1 MQCEKGVYFWK
12 HCASTSVEAAG
23 LSWPV
28 TSGSWGAGRC
38 LGKPPWMLAQ
48 DGSVRKNKLLSL
60 RMSAQPPAS
69 CFAAFWLHLGPVTV
83 GLREMRLV
91 TRWPLSGRAAPSTV
105 TARLAKAVCRRPAPL
120 PRPFADAQLLPVPI
134 CSSCL
139 CPGSWLSYT
148 DTVSP
153 HIPQALPYSM
163 MSDVM
168 KGKYPY
174 QVKYSVLYTLLM
186 QLPPVM
192 CPHIPPV
199 ACVSVLFPFF

>member
-1 MQCEKGVYFWK
+1 
-12 HCASTSVEAAG
+12 
-23 LSWPV
+23 
-28 TSGSWGAGRC
+28 
-38 LGKPPWMLAQ
+38 
-48 DGSVRKNKLLSL
+48 
-60 RMSAQPPAS
+60 
-69 CFAAFWLHLGPVTV
+69 
-83 GLREMRLV
+83 MRLV

-139 CPGSWLSYT
+139 GPGSWLSYT
-148 DTVSP
+148 ETVSP